1 MFHIT
6 ARAVVNAS
14 ACDMKLNLPD
24 SLESEPNHTVHD
36 IHGVKAFVA
45 FQHPLKISKM
55 ELYKHINAT

>member
-1 MFHIT
+1 MFLIT

-14 ACDMKLNLPD
+14 VCEMKSDLPD
-24 SLESEPNHTVHD
+24 SIESEANHTVHD

-55 ELYKHINAT
+55 ELYKHVTT